1 LDLGAIELF
10 EVYVNVLE
18 IDDAVELKDFGTIHE
33 AKYLLIILVDLSTC
47 KNDLSTAGVKAPMG
61 ECVV

>member
-10 EVYVNVLE
+10 EVRVDVLE
-18 IDDAVELKDFGTIHE
+18 VDNAVELKDSGTIYE
-33 AKYLLIILVDLSTC
+33 AKYLVVILVDLSTC

-61 ECVV
+61 KCVV